1 MKSVSGKNWEE
12 ISVNNRQ
19 LEKIK
24 IETDLFELISKIILY
39 RNFDK
44 SEILSIK
51 NEIDIFNPFLQKKDF
66 LQSFKTLHDV
76 IENHGK
82 ILILGDYDVDGCIS
96 TSILIIF
103 LRLLNLNPTYY
114 IPNRIKDGY
123 GANLKTIKK
132 IIKNKPDLIIMLDC
146 GSNSFESIKF
156 LNSLD
161 IKSIII
167 DHHEIYKPYPKT
179 NNLINPKKNCDY
191 NEYDYFC
198 SAALTYFF
206 IDLYIKKTK
215 SNIDF
220 KLYLTYVLIATVC
233 DVMPLRKMNRLIAI
247 KVLKSFNIKNYYVL
261 NKIFELKEIKRPLT
275 IEDFGYLIGP
285 ILNSAGRLK
294 DPNIVVELI
303 INENKKIKE
312 KIIKDLILLNE
323 KRKKVELNM
332 IKEFD
337 FNKIRNS
344 NNVIIEKSKN
354 FNEGLIG
361 LMANKLK
368 DLFNKPSIVMAKS
381 SDIYKASAR
390 STTNFNIGKYIKN
403 AIDMNF
409 LINGGGHNLAAGFSI
424 KENKIKDFHDYIEKS
439 FSKNFKKISHKYA
452 SKISFNAINKKFID
466 NLDKLSP
473 FGHGNENPK
482 FLLENVKIVKPKII
496 KKRYISFFVKSHY
509 TKIFPAISFDLLN
522 SHLSKNILYNKNE
535 LTLVIEIKENV
546 WNNKKNIQLIVS
558 DIIVPSNKA

>member
-66 LQSFKTLHDV
+66 LQSFKTLHNV

-82 ILILGDYDVDGCIS
+82 ILIFGDYDVDGCIS
-96 TSILIIF
+96 TSILMIF

-123 GANLKTIKK
+123 GASLKTIKK
-132 IIKNKPDLIIMLDC
+132 ITKNKPDLIIMLDC
-146 GSNSFESIKF
+146 GSNSFESINF
-156 LNSLD
+156 LKSLD

-233 DVMPLRKMNRLIAI
+233 DVMPLRKINRLIAI

-312 KIIKDLILLNE
+312 KIIKELILLNE
-323 KRKKVELNM
+323 KRKKIEINM

-337 FNKIRNS
+337 LNKINYS
-344 NNVIIEKSKN
+344 NNIIIAKSKN

-368 DLFNKPSIVMAKS
+368 DLFNKPSIVMTKS
-381 SDIYKASAR
+381 FDIYKASAR
-390 STTNFNIGKYIKN
+390 STPNFNIGKYIKN

-424 KENKIKDFHDYIEKS
+424 KENEIKNFYDYIEKS
-439 FSKNFKKISHKYA
+439 FSKNLKKTSHKYI
-452 SKISFNAINKKFID
+452 SKISFNSINRKFID
-466 NLDKLSP
+466 NLEKLSP
-473 FGHGNENPK
+473 FGHENENPK
-482 FLLENVKIVKPKII
+482 FLLENVKILKPKII
-496 KKRYISFFVKSHY
+496 KERYISFFVKSHY
-509 TKIFPAISFDLLN
+509 KKILPAISFDLLN
-522 SHLSKNILYNKNE
+522 SRLSENILYNKNE
-535 LTLVIEIKENV
+535 VTLVMEIKENV

-558 DIIVPSNKA
+558 DIIVPSIKA